1 MNAHGASGW
10 TDVQS
15 IAPPCAVEGLRA
27 TYAANG
33 DVSVS
38 WNPAKR
44 ADSYDVN
51 FSADNGRSCQRM
63 ETGLAATSTTFT
75 KDPAALPYNPNFL
88 VAVQSRKDGM
98 TNGWR
103 NAPVE
108 IEHSIAVVRRQTTA
122 TLSLTSHDGQ

>member
-1 MNAHGASGW
+1 MSRVAVPPALDVGQCEELKSGGAGSAVRSVNAHGASGW

-51 FSADNGRSCQRM
+51 FSADNGRSWQRM

-88 VAVQSRKDGM
+88 VAV
-98 TNGWR
+98 
-103 NAPVE
+103 
-108 IEHSIAVVRRQTTA
+108 
-122 TLSLTSHDGQ
+122 